1 MIVLAATKRILIVDD
16 EDHVREVVQ
25 TCLETLGGWEV
36 LPAKSAL
43 EGLSIV
49 ANEQLDAIVLDVQMP
64 GMSGL
69 SFLQRIRTN
78 PQTQTLPVVLLTAH
92 IDLTQPSLLTQLKI
106 AKVIVK
112 PFDSTLLHQQVA
124 QAVGWI

>member
-1 MIVLAATKRILIVDD
+1 MIVLAAIKRVLVVDD

-36 LPAKSAL
+36 LTAKSGL
-43 EGLSIV
+43 EGLDIV
-49 ANEQLDAIVLDVQMP
+49 ATEQVDAIVLDVQMP

-69 SFLQRIRTN
+69 SFLKQLRSN
-78 PQTQTLPVVLLTAH
+78 PLTQTVPVVLLTAH
-92 IDLTQPSLLTQLKI
+92 IDLTQPAQLAQLQI
-106 AKVIVK
+106 SRVIVK

-124 QAVGWI
+124 QAVGWN